1 MEVIL
6 YLKVLIYCLIIFDL
20 LSYHNCKRGNQ
31 VVLLMITND
40 KQSDEIDQW
49 HYIALKS
56 VQTDDGF
63 NHLIKSLSRLFRGI
77 TSRFSRRFLLFGLF
91 IFILNR

>member
-31 VVLLMITND
+31 VFLLMITND
-40 KQSDEIDQW
+40 KQSDEVDKW
-49 HYIALKS
+49 HCFKKC
-56 VQTDDGF
+56 T
-63 NHLIKSLSRLFRGI
+63 
-77 TSRFSRRFLLFGLF
+77 
-91 IFILNR
+91 NR